1 VSRFDGKVA
10 IVTGSAG
17 GIGEAYARA
26 LAGEG
31 ANVVVADVDA
41 ERGEKVASDIGG
53 LFVRTDVGDPA
64 SVEAMAAAT
73 AERYGGAD
81 LLINNAAIFAGM
93 KLSTLLLVEWDYYE
107 RFMRVN
113 MNGALLCTRAVWRSM
128 QERGGGAIV
137 NQSSSGAW
145 MYSGYYGLA
154 KVGINGLTQQLATE
168 LGHAN
173 IRVNAIAPGPVD
185 TEAIR
190 STVPDPLL
198 QDMLKRLP
206 LGRIGTP
213 EDLTGMV
220 LFLLSDEARW
230 ITGQIF
236 NVDGGQI
243 IRS

>member
-1 VSRFDGKVA
+1 MSRFKDKVA
-10 IVTGSAG
+10 IVTGAAG
-17 GIGEAYARA
+17 GIGETYARA
-26 LAGEG
+26 LAAEE
-31 ANVVVADVDA
+31 ASVVVADVDA

-53 LFVRTDVGDPA
+53 TFVRTDVGDPA
-64 SVEAMAAAT
+64 STEALAAAT
-73 AERYGGAD
+73 IERYGGVD
-81 LLINNAAIFAGM
+81 LLVNNAAIFGGM

-107 RFMRVN
+107 RFMQVN
-113 MNGALLCTRAVWRSM
+113 MNGALLCVRACWRSM
-128 QERGGGAIV
+128 AERGGGAIV

-168 LGHAN
+168 LAHAK
-173 IRVNAIAPGPVD
+173 IRVNAIAPGPVE
-185 TEAIR
+185 TEALR
-190 STVPDPLL
+190 ETVPGNLL
-198 QDMLKRLP
+198 QDQLDRIP

-213 EDLTGMV
+213 ADLTGMV

-243 IRS
+243 LRS

>member
-1 VSRFDGKVA
+1 VTRFDDKVA

-31 ANVVVADVDA
+31 AQVVVADVDA
-41 ERGEKVASDIGG
+41 ERGEKVASDIGA

-64 SVEAMAAAT
+64 SVDAMAAAT
-73 AERYGGAD
+73 IERYGGVD

-113 MNGALLCTRAVWRSM
+113 MNGALLCTRAVWKSM

-154 KVGINGLTQQLATE
+154 KVGMNGLTQQLATE

-185 TEAIR
+185 TDAIR
-190 STVPDPLL
+190 STVPDAIL

-213 EDLTGMV
+213 ADLTGMV